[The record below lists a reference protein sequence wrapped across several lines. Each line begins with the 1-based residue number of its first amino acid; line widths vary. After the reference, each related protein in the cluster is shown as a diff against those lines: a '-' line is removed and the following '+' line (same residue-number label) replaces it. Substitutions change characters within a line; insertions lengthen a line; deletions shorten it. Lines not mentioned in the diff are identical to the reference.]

1 MKLSREGE
9 WRETFGW
16 APFVMFVFSLADA
29 VNNPYERS
37 PVQKWTIT
45 AQSVFIKHA
54 RTHLHTQ
61 THTHTQKQRLS
72 TLGNTSCSLSQHCS
86 FLSFNLIIPLF
97 LLSPHFLFFM
107 SAWVHLLMYVCSYRS
122 FISAWIKEEIKSSDY
137 CFLNYLIEED
147 LMNKLEKRLRSF
159 KSKKGGWMEK

>member
-97 LLSPHFLFFM
+97 LLSPHFLFLCQ
-107 SAWVHLLMYVCSYRS
+107 HGCIYRS